1 MQPRERKKE
10 SKNFDPFACISTL
23 IQQRLSDFDFGFC
36 SDSGSDSGFGSG
48 FDFGFCFGFDSDS
61 DFGSGS
67 GFDFDCDFPWFTSP
81 CV

>member
-36 SDSGSDSGFGSG
+36 SDSGFGSG
-48 FDFGFCFGFDSDS
+48 FDFGFCFGVDSDS
-61 DFGSGS
+61 DFGSDS